1 MMKKGMAV
9 LLCLLLASACVCA
22 SADPLLLKEDLAG
35 ETRIPFR
42 EGAESP
48 AYLYAYAYPQVD
60 ESDPSAGLINQFYEY
75 LTTDALGFEVPMM
88 VDFYASSGV
97 EEDVFVRISYE
108 ITCNNDDYFAIL
120 LKTEGN
126 DYVTYAGHTFSRK
139 DIRPGSSVALP
150 YLLGILA
157 TEETDEW
164 LQDRQTAKA
173 DAMVRAMVWERL
185 QEEKESIGLY
195 EEFTEEMLELG
206 FYPEE
211 DFYLDGTG
219 NPVFYLEPG
228 IAADPAAGLLTFPIS
243 IEEILD
249 EI

>member
-1 MMKKGMAV
+1 MIKRITAV
-9 LLCLLLASACVCA
+9 LLCLLIAAMCLSAF
-22 SADPLLLKEDLAG
+22 ADPLLLKEDLSG
-35 ETRIPFR
+35 EERIPLR
-42 EGAESP
+42 EGSESP

-60 ESDPSAGLINQFYEY
+60 ESDPSAGLINQFYIY
-75 LTTDALGFEVPMM
+75 KATDALDFEVPMM
-88 VDFYASSGV
+88 VDFYAASGT
-97 EEDVFVRISYE
+97 EKDVTVRISYE
-108 ITCNNDDYFAIL
+108 ITCNNDDFFAIL
-120 LKTEGN
+120 LKTEGD

-157 TEETDEW
+157 SEENDEW

-173 DAMVRAMVWERL
+173 DAMVRAMVWEKL
-185 QEEKESIGLY
+185 QEESEQIGLY
-195 EEFTEEMLELG
+195 EDFTEEILELG
-206 FYPEE
+206 FFPEE

-228 IAADPAAGLLTFPIS
+228 VAADPEAGLLTFPIS